1 MIRWVCMCLGFGLFA
16 PTASAVEG
24 MAWKWEDSRR
34 FLLIAD
40 VNAPEFLWFQAE
52 LNHQARVFNWRTNL
66 VVDCSGEAAGKKAHY
81 VSCKIEDV
89 SIQAQPLPGDTEAMA
104 PVLEDLDQKLT
115 GAMLN
120 LELTNDGRVRSVDLE
135 GINRRHRRL
144 NQIVETMRLVLTR
157 SVAVLDLQLPKKGTD
172 GGSGQWVQKQTL
184 VTAFPSSLGTLGS
197 VKTVHE
203 IKTDDGDSIVLAT
216 SGKGLA
222 GSGRTIQVNG
232 QEQVANMYDV
242 QYAGEATFDLKDGS
256 LLAREYQ
263 MRGTPTASSEMS
275 GAWQGQPYLQYAKL
289 MRLDKGEKPNLGE
302 SRIIESK

>member
-1 MIRWVCMCLGFGLFA
+1 MIRWASVVLGLSLFA
-16 PTASAVEG
+16 STASAVEG
-24 MAWKWEDSRR
+24 MAWKWEESRR
-34 FLLIAD
+34 YLLIAD

-66 VVDCSGEAAGKKAHY
+66 VVDCTAEPAGKKAHY

-89 SIQAQPLPGDTEAMA
+89 SIQAQPLPGDKEAMA
-104 PVLEDLDQKLT
+104 PVLADLDQKLT

-120 LELTNDGRVRSVDLE
+120 LEMTKDGRVRSVDLE
-135 GINRRHRRL
+135 GIDRRHRRL
-144 NQIVETMRLVLTR
+144 NQIVESMRLVLTR
-157 SVAVLDLQLPKKGTD
+157 AVAVLDLQLPKKGTD
-172 GGSGQWVQKQTL
+172 GGSGQWIQKQSL

-197 VKTVHE
+197 VKTVHQISKE
-203 IKTDDGDSIVLAT
+203 DGNSIVLTT

-242 QYAGEATFDLKDGS
+242 QYAGEATFDLADGS

-263 MRGTPTASSEMS
+263 MRATPTASSENS
-275 GAWQGQPYLQYAKL
+275 GAFQGQPYLQYAKL
-289 MRLDKGEKPNLGE
+289 MRLDKGETPNLGE
-302 SRIIESK
+302 SRMIETQ